1 MIHIIGSGLL
11 GLSIGYELLR
21 QGLNVKILS
30 SNLDGE
36 SSNAA
41 VGMLAPQIEFKSTE
55 EKLFSL
61 MLESKN
67 LWNNFYNQLT
77 KDSGIDCEFQHN
89 GSLAIATNND
99 DMEKL
104 KFKAKFLSQ
113 FGYEIKFLDGRE
125 TILLE
130 PNLSSNLK
138 GSIYFKNNDQVNA
151 QILKK
156 SLIKAFVKN
165 GGKLEEKIRIKKITI
180 QKKKDKTSFI

>member
-1 MIHIIGSGLL
+1 MAQGLL

-67 LWNNFYNQLT
+67 LWNNFFIIN
-77 KDSGIDCEFQHN
+77 
-89 GSLAIATNND
+89 
-99 DMEKL
+99 
-104 KFKAKFLSQ
+104 SQ
-113 FGYEIKFLDGRE
+113 K
-125 TILLE
+125 IL
-130 PNLSSNLK
+130 
-138 GSIYFKNNDQVNA
+138 V
-151 QILKK
+151 
-156 SLIKAFVKN
+156 LIV
-165 GGKLEEKIRIKKITI
+165 
-180 QKKKDKTSFI
+180 SFNIMVL

>member
-67 LWNNFYNQLT
+67 LWNNFYNKLT
-77 KDSGIDCEFQHN
+77 KDSGIDCEFQRN

-104 KFKAKFLSQ
+104 KFKV
-113 FGYEIKFLDGRE
+113 
-125 TILLE
+125 
-130 PNLSSNLK
+130 SN
-138 GSIYFKNNDQVNA
+138 
-151 QILKK
+151 
-156 SLIKAFVKN
+156 
-165 GGKLEEKIRIKKITI
+165 KLAEHAL
-180 QKKKDKTSFI
+180 FIPYNPF

>member
-21 QGLNVKILS
+21 QGFNVKILS
-30 SNLDGE
+30 TNLDGE
-36 SSNAA
+36 SSSAA

-61 MLESKN
+61 MLESKS
-67 LWNNFYNQLT
+67 LWNNFYNKIT
-77 KDSGIDCEFQHN
+77 KDSGIDCEFQNN

-104 KFKAKFLSQ
+104 KFKAKFLSK
-113 FGYEIKFLDGRE
+113 FGYETKLLDGKE

-130 PNLSSNLK
+130 PNLCSNIK
-138 GSIYFKNNDQVNA
+138 GSIFFKNNDQVNA

-156 SLIKAFVKN
+156 SLIKAFVK
-165 GGKLEEKIRIKKITI
+165 KWW
-180 QKKKDKTSFI
+180 